1 MRFRPIG
8 FGNGKTGTIGLS
20 SSSSDASSSP
30 DTDADEEMGDAP
42 PVLRQPFDPDQ
53 ANTCLTEHASKDS
66 ENQDDT
72 SSSGEEADD
81 PPRVAPADSPLD
93 SDGSSETSNDEMGNV
108 AKSISAPKN
117 SSSSPRR
124 PLKRK
129 LSVFKKS
136 DKTSNTLYE
145 QFKANGM
152 PLKTANIKNLTP
164 APEVSAPKVN
174 SDARTTAKYTP
185 STSSSKMS
193 QVLPP
198 PAPETA
204 DSPVNISKPKVTP
217 VPPPRP
223 SSILPPGRRN
233 KSPDVT
239 RITKAARPR
248 PEISPVKVADT
259 QLPSE
264 KKTQG
269 SLEDGHQS
277 IDLTLSVKERKKEM
291 RQLKKKNGVTHT
303 SKNQRTESMNSA
315 TSDTL
320 DRSINASSPSRNAHQ
335 HPFEASSLTKP
346 SAKKDSSQDAKPGR
360 MTSTEKISKRSKKAH
375 SHSIVDNEN
384 GGTTK
389 PSKAASTTILLPR
402 KESVILPPKFVR
414 SMSR

>member
-8 FGNGKTGTIGLS
+8 FGNGKTGSIGLS
-20 SSSSDASSSP
+20 SSSSDASSST

-42 PVLRQPFDPDQ
+42 PVLRQPLDPDQ
-53 ANTCLTEHASKDS
+53 ANTRLTEHASKDS

-81 PPRVAPADSPLD
+81 PPRVATVDSPLGSD
-93 SDGSSETSNDEMGNV
+93 SSSEASNDEMGNV
-108 AKSISAPKN
+108 GKSISAPKN

-124 PLKRK
+124 PMKRK
-129 LSVFKKS
+129 LSVFKKG
-136 DKTSNTLYE
+136 DKTSNILYE
-145 QFKANGM
+145 QFKANGV
-152 PLKTANIKNLTP
+152 PLKTANLKNLAP

-174 SDARTTAKYTP
+174 SDARITAKYIP
-185 STSSSKMS
+185 STSSSKMA
-193 QVLPP
+193 QVLSP

-204 DSPVNISKPKVTP
+204 DSTVNISKQKVTP

-223 SSILPPGRRN
+223 SFILPSGRVS

-239 RITKAARPR
+239 GVTKAARPR

-259 QLPSE
+259 QLPPE

-269 SLEDGHQS
+269 SLEDDHPF
-277 IDLTLSVKERKKEM
+277 INPTLSVKERKKEM
-291 RQLKKKNGVTHT
+291 RQLKKNGVTHT

-320 DRSINASSPSRNAHQ
+320 DRSINASSPSRNV
-335 HPFEASSLTKP
+335 PFEASSLTKP
-346 SAKKDSSQDAKPGR
+346 SAKKDSSQDAKPSR
-360 MTSTEKISKRSKKAH
+360 MTSTEKISKRSKKTH
-375 SHSIVDNEN
+375 SHSMVDDEN
-384 GGTTK
+384 GGTMK
-389 PSKAASTTILLPR
+389 PSQAASTTILSPR

-414 SMSR
+414 SLSR

>member
-20 SSSSDASSSP
+20 SSSADASSST
-30 DTDADEEMGDAP
+30 DTDADEEMEDAP
-42 PVLRQPFDPDQ
+42 PVLRQPLDPDQ
-53 ANTCLTEHASKDS
+53 ANTRLTEHASNDS
-66 ENQDDT
+66 ENQDNT

-81 PPRVAPADSPLD
+81 PPRAAPADSLLD
-93 SDGSSETSNDEMGNV
+93 SDSSSETSNDEMGHV

-129 LSVFKKS
+129 LSVFKKG
-136 DKTSNTLYE
+136 DNTSNALYE
-145 QFKANGM
+145 QFKANGV
-152 PLKTANIKNLTP
+152 PLKTANLKKLAP

-174 SDARTTAKYTP
+174 SDARTTAKYIP
-185 STSSSKMS
+185 STSSSKMA
-193 QVLPP
+193 QILPP
-198 PAPETA
+198 PALEMA

-223 SSILPPGRRN
+223 SSILPSGRVS

-248 PEISPVKVADT
+248 PEISPAKVADT

-269 SLEDGHQS
+269 SLEDGHPS
-277 IDLTLSVKERKKEM
+277 NDPTLSVKERKKEM
-291 RQLKKKNGVTHT
+291 RQLKRNGVTHT
-303 SKNQRTESMNSA
+303 SKNQRTEPMNSA

-335 HPFEASSLTKP
+335 YPLEASSLTRP
-346 SAKKDSSQDAKPGR
+346 SAKKDSSRDAKPSR
-360 MTSTEKISKRSKKAH
+360 TTSTEKISKRSKKTH
-375 SHSIVDNEN
+375 SHSMVDDEN

-389 PSKAASTTILLPR
+389 PSQAASTTLLSPR
-402 KESVILPPKFVR
+402 KESVILPPKFVQ
-414 SMSR
+414 SLSR